1 MPVKKT
7 YRREE
12 LLHELSLL
20 AGQMTSNQQ
29 TELLMHCSV
38 KRYKVGEVISGEGD
52 VADRLFFI
60 LKGIAKCC
68 IRGDADRWQTI
79 RLVKNG
85 DYFGYRA
92 FFAGQNHMASYIA
105 MTEMDICVIS
115 MDFIK
120 RCLDD
125 NILLKDF
132 FLKRLSYSLWF
143 SDFRFVCMIQKHLRG
158 RMAATLLGLGE
169 NFGYREDGKT
179 LAFETT
185 RAELANISNMITANA
200 IRTLSAF
207 VSEGLIK
214 IYKRRITLLDKEALK
229 EISIHD

>member
-1 MPVKKT
+1 MRVKKT
-7 YRREE
+7 YKREE

-20 AGQMTSNQQ
+20 TGEMTSNQQ
-29 TELLMHCSV
+29 MDLLKHCSV
-38 KRYKVGEVISGEGD
+38 KRFKVGEVISGEGD

-60 LKGIAKCC
+60 LKGVAKCC
-68 IRGDADRWQTI
+68 IRGDADRWQI
-79 RLVKNG
+79 VRLVKVG

-92 FFAGQNHMASYIA
+92 FFANQNHMASYIA

-125 NILLKDF
+125 NTFLKDF
-132 FLKRLSYSLWF
+132 FLKRLACSLWF

-185 RAELANISNMITANA
+185 RAELANLSNMITANA

-207 VSEGLIK
+207 VSEGLITMN
-214 IYKRRITLLDKEALK
+214 KRRITILDEEALK